1 MSMIQLSPDQQDAFD
16 DIYEWYTYHQYSVPF
31 LTLGG
36 YAGTG
41 KTTLMSYMYTKF
53 NRSTIAYCAYTG
65 KAASVLREKLNDHDE
80 SIDMN
85 CSVST
90 IHSLIY
96 KPKLDGYGRVV
107 GWRKKTN
114 IDADLVIVD
123 EASMVGKSVHD
134 DLLSY
139 GVPILYVGDHGQ
151 LPPVVEGF
159 NLMESPMLRL
169 ETPHRFSENAPL
181 IQLSMMARVEG
192 KIPYGDFGPNIK
204 KIKKSQIAV
213 PSGPVDD
220 FVKSEDVLTG
230 NSIIICGF
238 NKTRVKLNA
247 KIRDYNEFH
256 EFTPMVGDRVI
267 CLKNNKQA
275 NIPLYNGAHGTVR
288 HITKRRN
295 MEYGTGVIDMDGLQ
309 EDMFRGKISYRAF
322 AQEKVDAFSM
332 PASQEVF
339 DYGYVITAHKSQGSE
354 FSRVMVI
361 EEGKYVWAENWNRW
375 LYTAVTRSQRELL
388 IVG

>member
-1 MSMIQLSPDQQDAFD
+1 
-16 DIYEWYTYHQYSVPF
+16 
-31 LTLGG
+31 
-36 YAGTG
+36 
-41 KTTLMSYMYTKF
+41 
-53 NRSTIAYCAYTG
+53 
-65 KAASVLREKLNDHDE
+65 
-80 SIDMN
+80 
-85 CSVST
+85 
-90 IHSLIY
+90 
-96 KPKLDGYGRVV
+96 
-107 GWRKKTN
+107 
-114 IDADLVIVD
+114 
-123 EASMVGKSVHD
+123 
-134 DLLSY
+134 
-139 GVPILYVGDHGQ
+139 
-151 LPPVVEGF
+151 
-159 NLMESPMLRL
+159 
-169 ETPHRFSENAPL
+169 
-181 IQLSMMARVEG
+181 MMARVEG